1 MSWLFS
7 QVLVEEYSEGT
18 CLDGAQCAQLN
29 VMPTP
34 HKFWRLDKTIDA
46 SDHSRFGL
54 TSQVLTESHGEELLT
69 SFLAGFHAR
78 TSVSVEKA
86 LELKESA
93 ADCGWKW
100 PASFAKFSL
109 DTHTWKTRQCSL
121 LEDSEPFLP
130 TWPQW
135 GLMRD
140 GECLARTTPV
150 LRTSAKE
157 SGYWPTPTAMT
168 ASGGAALCK
177 WGGSRARLK
186 LRAMVTSKELNGPL
200 NPEFP
205 SWLMGWP
212 IGWTSLMPLAMGKFQ
227 EWQKWH
233 GKYSVNPHSQ
243 SKEAA

>member
-7 QVLVEEYSEGT
+7 QALVAEYSAGT
-18 CLDGAQCAQLN
+18 SLDGEPCAQLN

-34 HKFWRLDKTIDA
+34 HRFWRLDKTMDA
-46 SDHSRFGL
+46 SEHSRFGL
-54 TSQVLTESHGEELLT
+54 TSQVLTEGHGKELLM
-69 SFLAGFHAR
+69 SYLAAFHAR
-78 TSVSVEKA
+78 TLA
-86 LELKESA
+86 LVGKVPESRESE

-121 LEDSEPFLP
+121 LEDSGPFSP

-140 GECLARTTPV
+140 GECLALTTPA
-150 LRTSAKE
+150 LPTSAKE

-186 LRAMVTSKELNGPL
+186 LRTMVTSQELNGPL

-212 IGWTSLMPLAMGKFQ
+212 IGWTNLMPLAMDKFREWQQQHGKF
-227 EWQKWH
+227 
-233 GKYSVNPHSQ
+233 
-243 SKEAA
+243 